1 MMQQQNAY
9 IESLEGLQREV
20 RRFRHDYKNMM
31 AGMYAQ
37 AKEGDADAVRQLIW
51 EVTDDFES
59 QVGGWI
65 QEMTQL
71 GNVHMMEVKG
81 LLLGKAEEMKKE
93 RIAFELEVFRP
104 FLKTGMR
111 GTDLCRCLGILL
123 DNAIDACM
131 ELPPKERLIRLF
143 MEMKGNYLYLV
154 LTNTAGGGKKK
165 HFGSS
170 RGEGHG
176 FGLSRLDEAVRRN
189 GGYVIRASEDNAFS
203 TEILLPQ

>member
-65 QEMTQL
+65 QEMT
-71 GNVHMMEVKG
+71 
-81 LLLGKAEEMKKE
+81 
-93 RIAFELEVFRP
+93 
-104 FLKTGMR
+104 
-111 GTDLCRCLGILL
+111 
-123 DNAIDACM
+123 
-131 ELPPKERLIRLF
+131 
-143 MEMKGNYLYLV
+143 
-154 LTNTAGGGKKK
+154 
-165 HFGSS
+165 
-170 RGEGHG
+170 
-176 FGLSRLDEAVRRN
+176 
-189 GGYVIRASEDNAFS
+189 
-203 TEILLPQ
+203 